1 MLREE
6 VERYS
11 ELTGEDGWSVP
22 IIKIGAYLD
31 GYDKGIEDARR
42 MMGKEFTNLTEEDL
56 CDLMCGDPEED
67 EEEKA
72 LKMLIVGQGR
82 GGIMLNYA
90 PCNTHELKI
99 LPKWFEDVR
108 RGDKDFEI
116 RRADRDYNVGD
127 FLILQEYERGRYT
140 GRYVIRK
147 IKYIYKGDGTYGLN
161 EDFWI
166 LGMEIPEDIAS
177 ITSGDTVYAVD
188 E

>member
-1 MLREE
+1 M
-6 VERYS
+6 
-11 ELTGEDGWSVP
+11 TD
-22 IIKIGAYLD
+22 KI
-31 GYDKGIEDARR
+31 
-42 MMGKEFTNLTEEDL
+42 
-56 CDLMCGDPEED
+56 
-67 EEEKA
+67 
-72 LKMLIVGQGR
+72 
-82 GGIMLNYA
+82 

-177 ITSGDTVYAVD
+177 ITSGDTVYENRSD
-188 E
+188 